1 MAIRIHS
8 YEDVLQGEMRISVAG
23 QSIRVSVFL
32 VDGLLV
38 DTGPASQR
46 ADLEKLLTSWEFEQ
60 VLLTH
65 HHEDHVGMARWI
77 QETKD
82 VPIWMHLSGIAQA
95 EKPMKLPFY
104 RRVYWGE
111 RAPFRAMGLGD
122 TLETQRFAWDVV
134 HTPGHAFDHVALYNR
149 EKGWVFGGDLFANP
163 RPKSFFA
170 FESMDLMIGSLERVL
185 ALDFGTYF
193 CAHLGVIEDGRTA
206 LEQKL
211 AHLVETRQTIL
222 DLNSRGDSV
231 EEIRRQLFR
240 KRQPVEYFSLFESAA
255 EHLIR
260 SVLL

>member
-1 MAIRIHS
+1 MVMRIHN
-8 YEDVLQGEMRISVAG
+8 YEEVVQGEMRITVAG
-23 QSIRVSVFL
+23 QSIRVSTFF

-38 DTGPASQR
+38 DTGPVSQR
-46 ADLEKLLTSWEFEQ
+46 ADLETLLNSWKFDQ
-60 VLLTH
+60 VFLTH

-77 QETKD
+77 QDTKN
-82 VPIWMHLSGIAQA
+82 VPILMHLSGVAQA

-111 RAPFRAMGLGD
+111 RPPFRAIGLGS
-122 TLETQRFAWDVV
+122 TLETERFTWDVV
-134 HTPGHAFDHVALYNR
+134 HTPGHAFDHVSLYNR

-185 ALDFGTYF
+185 ALDFETYF
-193 CAHLGVIEDGRTA
+193 CAHLGIIEDGRGS

-211 AHLVETRQTIL
+211 AHLRDLQGTILEMAGRGESVQTIRK
-222 DLNSRGDSV
+222 N
-231 EEIRRQLFR
+231 LFG
-240 KRQPVEYFSLFESAA
+240 KRQPVEYFSLFESAG

-260 SVLL
+260 SVIL